1 MPRMGLNKQSV
12 VDAAI
17 TLIEEKGYEHFS
29 MRELA
34 DRLQVKTAALY
45 NHVESMDALHLE
57 VGYYAIARLRQ
68 AQLSAV
74 EGSVRDEAVHALAYA
89 YYNFAKEHPELYK
102 VILSLPMTKN
112 DALLLA
118 AGDIVEPI
126 MGVLSQY
133 GLDQEQQ
140 MHLQR
145 VLRSILHGFISQ
157 EAAGCFKHFPVNISD
172 SFRFAIRCFLDGLHE
187 MEEI

>member
-57 VGYYAIARLRQ
+57 VGHYAIARLGQ
-68 AQLSAV
+68 AQL
-74 EGSVRDEAVHALAYA
+74 
-89 YYNFAKEHPELYK
+89 
-102 VILSLPMTKN
+102 
-112 DALLLA
+112 
-118 AGDIVEPI
+118 
-126 MGVLSQY
+126 
-133 GLDQEQQ
+133 
-140 MHLQR
+140 
-145 VLRSILHGFISQ
+145 
-157 EAAGCFKHFPVNISD
+157 
-172 SFRFAIRCFLDGLHE
+172 
-187 MEEI
+187 